1 MAYNNGN
8 GRGGYN
14 GGNRGGYNNNR
25 GGGNRG
31 NYNNGGGQYR
41 QNGGGGGGYQNRGNN
56 GGYQNNGGG
65 QQNGEQNE
73 KRFGAGFR
81 IRGIVCQNKDGD
93 AVQVIPTR
101 NGGIFV
107 TISVMVSKFSNSGR
121 RDDAGKTIWNEDK
134 EYFRMVAFGQTAE
147 QLANDIVLH
156 ANVEFTG
163 TIGYG
168 KEYNGRR
175 EIQFVVSNYA
185 IKSLPNNN
193 GGGNGWNGGNR
204 GGQQN
209 GGYQQRNNGGGY
221 QQRNNGG
228 YNDGGYD
235 DGGGYDGGNQG
246 GVSYDERPN
255 NGGQSYRQAPQP
267 QPHPQ
272 HDPEPEGD
280 FPEGGGGSDGGEED
294 IPF

>member
-65 QQNGEQNE
+65 QQNE

-193 GGGNGWNGGNR
+193 GGGNGGNR

-221 QQRNNGG
+221 QQRNNGGG

-255 NGGQSYRQAPQP
+255 NGGQSYRQTPQP

>member
-1 MAYNNGN
+1 MVYNNGN
-8 GRGGYN
+8 ERGSYN
-14 GGNRGGYNNNR
+14 GWSRGSNNSR
-25 GGGNRG
+25 SGS
-31 NYNNGGGQYR
+31 YNNGGGQYR
-41 QNGGGGGGYQNRGNN
+41 QNSGGGYQSRNN

-65 QQNGEQNE
+65 HKSGEQNE

-81 IRGIVCQNKDGD
+81 IRGIVCQNRDGN

-107 TISVMVSKFSNSGR
+107 TISVMVSKFANSGR

-134 EYFRMVAFGQTAE
+134 EYFRMIAFGQTAE

-175 EIQFVVSNYA
+175 EIQFVVRNYA

-193 GGGNGWNGGNR
+193 GGGNGGGR

-209 GGYQQRNNGGGY
+209 SGYQQRNNGNGGY

-255 NGGQSYRQAPQP
+255 NGGQSYRQPPQPPQP
-267 QPHPQ
+267 QH
-272 HDPEPEGD
+272 EPEQYKED